1 MTKKERALQLAQQ
14 IQAIRQ
20 QKLMICPSNSA
31 MYNADV
37 LFAIKEARKY
47 SSINTK
53 EELEY
58 FVGAIVS
65 AIQWGR
71 IH

>member
-1 MTKKERALQLAQQ
+1 
-14 IQAIRQ
+14 
-20 QKLMICPSNSA
+20 MICPSNSA

-58 FVGAIVS
+58 FVGAIVG